1 MIKFIRTFYKAFDGT
16 VFESEDECLIYEK
29 ELRLQMRELIYEYR
43 KKEIERRIEKNENS
57 Y

>member
-1 MIKFIRTFYKAFDGT
+1 MIKFIRTFYKALDGT
-16 VFESEDECLIYEK
+16 IFESEDECLTYEK
-29 ELRLQMRELIYEYR
+29 ELKQQMRELIYEYH